1 MSYHKLLLENPPKIL
16 QLQTI
21 FNFEHN
27 SPDTNISDTLEV
39 TQGFNDIL
47 DCAIKLKCYRNVVE
61 ICLATEKTM
70 SEIHKP
76 WGK

>member
-27 SPDTNISDTLEV
+27 SPDTKISDTLEV

-47 DCAIKLKCYRNVVE
+47 DCAIKLV
-61 ICLATEKTM
+61 L
-70 SEIHKP
+70 
-76 WGK
+76 